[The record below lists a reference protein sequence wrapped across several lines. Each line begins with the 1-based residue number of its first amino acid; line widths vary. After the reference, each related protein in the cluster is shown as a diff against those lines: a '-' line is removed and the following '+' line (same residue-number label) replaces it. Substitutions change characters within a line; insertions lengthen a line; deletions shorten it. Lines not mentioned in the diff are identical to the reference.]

1 MSYYIKIIKLISL
14 AFCTVMLTTILPS
27 CHPFSGGDRQGLP
40 TTAEGDQIV
49 KNLTALTGANKNLV
63 DTVYPVDANL
73 INVRDYGA
81 KGNGSDDDT
90 AAIIQAVRN
99 NLTEHRTIFFPAG
112 TYLVSDTIDWKK
124 ENGVFG
130 AFLTWQGEGA
140 KKTTIKLK
148 NNASGFDDPQKPKA
162 IVRSG
167 SLGVKEDGKGNRA
180 HNNYIFDLTFDVGK
194 NNPGAIGVDFNA
206 SNTGAMENVAIVS
219 RDKKG
224 AIGLNLT
231 REVGPCLV
239 KNLTI
244 KGFDIGIKGGSAL
257 YNVVLENIYLENQN
271 KVGIDNEDLV
281 LSIRH
286 LTSVNKVPAISNGGN
301 WSGPIVAI
309 DSQMRGGSSENAA
322 IINNSKIFVRNIQT
336 EGYKAAIQNYDRL
349 IENSQITEFVE
360 PQVLDLFDSSQTS
373 LNLPIEDTP
382 TFVDNNSDNWANV
395 SDFGALPGDGIDDSV
410 AIQQAIDSGKT
421 TIYFPYGRYKVE
433 KAIAVRGAVH
443 RLIGFHSWISSPDVV
458 FRFENQT
465 HPVILER
472 FNFDG
477 DGGKLENKA
486 SQPVVVKHSIGPTLL
501 TTSDSTWFV
510 ENVVAKPI
518 SIGGNQKLYAR
529 QLNIESPP
537 PTPMIENDGGL
548 VWLLGY
554 KTEFGNTVAATLNGG
569 KTEILGGLFYPAQGV
584 KDPQIPV
591 LLIQDSAVSATYR
604 EIAFGSTYTI
614 QIEETRGGE
623 SHTLMRRELGE
634 GKMVGV
640 PLYVGH

>member
-14 AFCTVMLTTILPS
+14 ALCTVMLTTILPS
-27 CHPFSGGDRQGLP
+27 C
-40 TTAEGDQIV
+40 QIV
-49 KNLTALTGANKNLV
+49 ESGAVIPQASKELV
-63 DTVYPVDANL
+63 DTVVYPVDANF

-90 AAIIQAVRN
+90 AAIIRAVRD
-99 NLTEHRTIFFPAG
+99 NLSEHRTIFFPAG

-130 AFLTWQGEGA
+130 AFLTWQGEGT

-148 NNASGFDDPQKPKA
+148 NNASGFGDFQKPKA

-167 SLGVKEDGKGNRA
+167 SLGVKEDGFGNRA

-231 REVGPCLV
+231 REVGPCLI

-244 KGFDIGIKGGSAL
+244 RGFDIGIKGGSAL
-257 YNVVLENIYLENQN
+257 YNVVLENIHLENQN
-271 KVGIDNEDLV
+271 KIGIDNEDLV
-281 LSIRH
+281 LSIRN

-301 WSGPIVAI
+301 WSGPIVLL
-309 DSQMRGGSSENAA
+309 DSQMRGGSSKNAA
-322 IINNSKIFVRNIQT
+322 IINNSKIFLRNIQT
-336 EGYKAAIQNYDRL
+336 EGYKAAIKQSDRF
-349 IENSQITEFVE
+349 IDNSQLTEFVE
-360 PQVLDLFDSSQTS
+360 PRAIALFDSSQTS
-373 LNLPIEDTP
+373 LNLPIKDTP
-382 TFVDNNSDNWANV
+382 TFVDDNLDNWANV
-395 SDFGALPGDGIDDSV
+395 RDFGALPGDDIDDSV
-410 AIQQAIDSGKT
+410 AIQQAINSGKK
-421 TIYFPYGRYKVE
+421 TIYFPYGRYQVD
-433 KAIAVRGAVH
+433 KAIAVRGEVH
-443 RLIGFHSWISSPDVV
+443 RLVGFNSWISSPDVV

-477 DGGKLENKA
+477 DGGKLENRA
-486 SQPVVVKHSIGPTLL
+486 FQPVVVKHSIAPTLL
-501 TTSDSTWFV
+501 TTSETGIWFI

-518 SIGGNQKLYAR
+518 SIGKNQQLYAR

-537 PTPMIENDGGL
+537 PTPMIKNDGGL

-554 KTEFGNTVAATLNGG
+554 KTEFGNTVAATFNGG

-591 LLIQDSAVSATYR
+591 LLNQDSSVSATYR

-614 QIEETRGGE
+614 QIKETKQGE
-623 SHTLMRRELGE
+623 SATLMREALGQ

-640 PLYVGH
+640 ALYVSHEP

>member
-14 AFCTVMLTTILPS
+14 ALCTVMLTTILPS
-27 CHPFSGGDRQGLP
+27 C
-40 TTAEGDQIV
+40 QIV
-49 KNLTALTGANKNLV
+49 ESGAVIPQASKELV
-63 DTVYPVDANL
+63 DTVVYPVDANF

-90 AAIIQAVRN
+90 AAIIRAVRD
-99 NLTEHRTIFFPAG
+99 NLSEHRTIFFPAG

-130 AFLTWQGEGA
+130 AFLTWQGEGT

-148 NNASGFDDPQKPKA
+148 NNASGFGDFQKPKA

-167 SLGVKEDGKGNRA
+167 SLGVKEDGFGNRA

-231 REVGPCLV
+231 REVGPCLI

-244 KGFDIGIKGGSAL
+244 RGFDIGIKGGSAL
-257 YNVVLENIYLENQN
+257 YNVVLENIHLENQN
-271 KVGIDNEDLV
+271 KIGIDNEDLV
-281 LSIRH
+281 LSIRN

-301 WSGPIVAI
+301 WSGPIVLL
-309 DSQMRGGSSENAA
+309 DSQMRGGSSKNAA
-322 IINNSKIFVRNIQT
+322 IINNSKIFLRNIQT
-336 EGYKAAIQNYDRL
+336 EGYKAAIKQSDRF
-349 IENSQITEFVE
+349 IDNSQLTEFVE
-360 PQVLDLFDSSQTS
+360 PRAIALFDSSQTS
-373 LNLPIEDTP
+373 LNLPIKDTP
-382 TFVDNNSDNWANV
+382 TFVDDNLDNWANV
-395 SDFGALPGDGIDDSV
+395 RDFGALPGDDIDDSV
-410 AIQQAIDSGKT
+410 AIQQAINSGKK
-421 TIYFPYGRYKVE
+421 TIYFPYGRYQVD
-433 KAIAVRGAVH
+433 KAIAVRGEVH
-443 RLIGFHSWISSPDVV
+443 RLVGFNSWISSPDVV

-477 DGGKLENKA
+477 DGGKLENRA
-486 SQPVVVKHSIGPTLL
+486 FQPVVVKHSIAPTLL
-501 TTSDSTWFV
+501 TTSETGIWFI

-518 SIGGNQKLYAR
+518 SIGKNQQLYAR

-537 PTPMIENDGGL
+537 PTPMIKNDGGL

-554 KTEFGNTVAATLNGG
+554 KTEFGNTVAATFNEG

-584 KDPQIPV
+584 KDTQIPV
-591 LLIQDSAVSATYR
+591 LLNQDSSVSATYR

-614 QIEETRGGE
+614 QIKETKQGE
-623 SHTLMRRELGE
+623 SATLMREALGQ

-640 PLYVGH
+640 ALYVSHEP

>member
-14 AFCTVMLTTILPS
+14 ALCTVMLTTILPS
-27 CHPFSGGDRQGLP
+27 C
-40 TTAEGDQIV
+40 QIV
-49 KNLTALTGANKNLV
+49 ESGAVIPQASKELV
-63 DTVYPVDANL
+63 DTVVYPVDANF

-90 AAIIQAVRN
+90 AAIIRAVRD
-99 NLTEHRTIFFPAG
+99 NLSEHRTIFFPAG

-130 AFLTWQGEGA
+130 AFLTWQGEGT

-148 NNASGFDDPQKPKA
+148 NNASGFGDFQKPKA

-167 SLGVKEDGKGNRA
+167 SLGVKEDGFGNRA

-231 REVGPCLV
+231 REVGPCLI

-257 YNVVLENIYLENQN
+257 YNVVLENIHLENQN
-271 KVGIDNEDLV
+271 KIGIDNEDLV
-281 LSIRH
+281 LSIRN

-301 WSGPIVAI
+301 WSGPIVLL
-309 DSQMRGGSSENAA
+309 DSQMRGGSSKNAA
-322 IINNSKIFVRNIQT
+322 IINNSKIFLRNIQT
-336 EGYKAAIQNYDRL
+336 EGYKAAIKQSDRF
-349 IENSQITEFVE
+349 IDNSQLTEFVE
-360 PQVLDLFDSSQTS
+360 PRAIALFDSSQTS
-373 LNLPIEDTP
+373 LNLPIKDTP
-382 TFVDNNSDNWANV
+382 TFVDDNLDNWANV
-395 SDFGALPGDGIDDSV
+395 RDFGALPGDDIDDSV
-410 AIQQAIDSGKT
+410 AIQQAINSGKK
-421 TIYFPYGRYKVE
+421 TIYFPYGRYQVD
-433 KAIAVRGAVH
+433 KAIAVRGEVH
-443 RLIGFHSWISSPDVV
+443 RLVGFNSWISSPDVV

-477 DGGKLENKA
+477 DGGKLENRA
-486 SQPVVVKHSIGPTLL
+486 FQPVVVKHSIAPTLL
-501 TTSDSTWFV
+501 TTSETGIWFI

-518 SIGGNQKLYAR
+518 SIGKNQQLYAR

-537 PTPMIENDGGL
+537 PTPMIKNDGGL

-554 KTEFGNTVAATLNGG
+554 KTEFGNTVAATFNGG

-591 LLIQDSAVSATYR
+591 LLNQDSSVSATYR

-614 QIEETRGGE
+614 QIKETKQGE
-623 SHTLMRRELGE
+623 SATLMREALGQ

-640 PLYVGH
+640 ALYVSHEP